1 MTRKCVVLDC
11 CGRPLDLSGPRVM
24 GILNV
29 TPDSFSDGGRFVDPG
44 RALDHALAMVEAGA
58 DMIDVGGESTRP
70 GAEPVPPAEELAR
83 VIPVIEAVAPHIPVP
98 VSVDTS
104 RPEVMRAAAGAGAGF
119 INDVRALRLPGAL
132 EAARDAGLPVC
143 IMHMRTQ
150 DPRTMQ
156 DDPRYGDVVA
166 EVTDF
171 LLRRVADCEAAG
183 IPRSRIVLD
192 PGFGFGKTLEHNLA
206 LFRALPALVALGLPV
221 LVGVSRKG
229 MIGALLGDR
238 PVEQRV
244 HGSVAAA
251 LMAAE
256 RGVAIL
262 RAHDVG
268 PTVDVLRVLAGLRS
282 PGDPCA
288 A

>member
-1 MTRKCVVLDC
+1 MTRRCVVLDC
-11 CGRPLDLSGPRVM
+11 GGRPLDLSRPRVM

-29 TPDSFSDGGRFVDPG
+29 TPDSFSDGGRHADPG
-44 RALDHALAMVEAGA
+44 RALHHALAMVAEGA
-58 DMIDVGGESTRP
+58 DVIDVGGESTRP
-70 GAEPVPPAEELAR
+70 GAGPVPPEEELAR
-83 VIPVIEAVAPHIPVP
+83 VIPIVEAVAPRIPVP

-132 EAARDAGLPVC
+132 EAARDTGLPVC

-156 DDPRYGDVVA
+156 DDPRYDDVVG
-166 EVTDF
+166 EITTF

-183 IPRSRIVLD
+183 IARSRIVLD

-206 LFRALPALVALGLPV
+206 LFRALPALVDRGLPV
-221 LVGVSRKG
+221 LAGMSRKG

-238 PVEQRV
+238 PVDHRV

-251 LMAAE
+251 LLAAE
-256 RGVAIL
+256 RGAAIL
-262 RAHDVG
+262 RVHDVR
-268 PTVDVLRVLAGLRS
+268 PTVDALRVLAGLRD